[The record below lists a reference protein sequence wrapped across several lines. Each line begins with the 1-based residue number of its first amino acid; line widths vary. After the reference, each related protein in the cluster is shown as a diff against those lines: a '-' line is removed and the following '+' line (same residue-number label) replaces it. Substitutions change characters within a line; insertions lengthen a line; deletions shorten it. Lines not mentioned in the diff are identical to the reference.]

1 MAKYALLVG
10 VSNYDTLSV
19 LPGATRDIKEISKIL
34 QDSSL
39 GGFLLEN
46 ITLLEDPDRTEV
58 EEAIYELFDDRK
70 KGDLALIY
78 FAGHGVVD
86 KIGQFYLA
94 ARRTCKKRG
103 NLKDI
108 TAISARYLQEKMGQ
122 SLSEQQV
129 IILDCCFSG
138 AFSKGMIAR
147 GTNTINLEF
156 LGGKGRAVLASST
169 STQYSFEH
177 QLSGLGVY
185 THYFIEGI
193 QTGTADRDKDGWI
206 SVDEIHEYVSS
217 KVKEYCVEQD
227 IDPPMRP
234 EIYAIREG
242 YKIFVAKAGNIK
254 LSLIPFSSSIDSS
267 NLNSDFTWSRG
278 NSSSSKYLLLEDG
291 ALRIIT
297 VGHTD
302 QSDGEDSAPSISYS
316 VKGSFEAEIQ
326 VKFSSIIRYQRAG
339 FGIRSSVNRS
349 NYFRIQMLEYER
361 VEISVSKLNRD
372 RVLAKSVYRDDIVVF
387 KIQRLKDRIQ
397 LFYSSNGSEWLNLS
411 SEQQVEIPDEAELFF
426 NVLSAHNSDEAVAEF
441 RMFKLTFF

>member
-185 THYFIEGI
+185 THYFI
-193 QTGTADRDKDGWI
+193 
-206 SVDEIHEYVSS
+206 
-217 KVKEYCVEQD
+217 
-227 IDPPMRP
+227 
-234 EIYAIREG
+234 AI
-242 YKIFVAKAGNIK
+242 
-254 LSLIPFSSSIDSS
+254 
-267 NLNSDFTWSRG
+267 
-278 NSSSSKYLLLEDG
+278 
-291 ALRIIT
+291 LRT
-297 VGHTD
+297 V
-302 QSDGEDSAPSISYS
+302 
-316 VKGSFEAEIQ
+316 F
-326 VKFSSIIRYQRAG
+326 
-339 FGIRSSVNRS
+339 
-349 NYFRIQMLEYER
+349 
-361 VEISVSKLNRD
+361 
-372 RVLAKSVYRDDIVVF
+372 
-387 KIQRLKDRIQ
+387 
-397 LFYSSNGSEWLNLS
+397 
-411 SEQQVEIPDEAELFF
+411 
-426 NVLSAHNSDEAVAEF
+426 
-441 RMFKLTFF
+441 

>member
-70 KGDLALIY
+70 KGDLALFY

-86 KIGQFYLA
+86 KIDQFYLA